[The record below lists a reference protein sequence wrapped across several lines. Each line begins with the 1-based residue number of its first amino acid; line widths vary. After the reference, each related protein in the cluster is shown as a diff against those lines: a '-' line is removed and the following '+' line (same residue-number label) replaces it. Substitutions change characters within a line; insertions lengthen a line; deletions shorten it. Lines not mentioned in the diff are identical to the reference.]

1 MLLGIDVGGT
11 HTDAVLVSKN
21 GIVASA
27 KIRTR
32 HDDLLSSINDALS
45 AVLSDTPASAVT
57 RLNLSTTLST
67 NSIVEGRT
75 EPVGVFVTGGPGI
88 DPEEYRI
95 FSHYY
100 PITGVIDHRGE
111 ETGALDMAAIERGL
125 EQCRQDGVK
134 VFAGIGKFSVR
145 NPEHEQKIKEA
156 VHPTADFVSL
166 GHEFSGQLGFGRRIA
181 TAAYNCAVWRLYNRF
196 ADAVQSS
203 AVKLGLQAKINIL
216 KADGG
221 VMPLSLSR
229 SMPVESILSGPA
241 ASVMGIIAVCDVN
254 HDSVILDIGG
264 TTTDIAV
271 FADGAPLIE
280 TEGIAIGDRPTLV
293 RALKTR
299 SIGIG
304 GDSAVHIENDRVLV
318 GPKRLGPAV
327 AEGGETPTLLDA
339 LNVLDLASHGDVDAS
354 LKAMDTLAREHGL
367 EATVLA
373 DYAVSY
379 AVNRIREEVAS
390 FLQEINAKPVYTIFE
405 LLEGKVIS
413 PQQIYIMGGPAK
425 AMTEPLSDA
434 FTQTLVVPEYY
445 SVANAIGAALS
456 RPTMSAELFAD
467 TDQGRMVIPSL
478 HVTTDVS
485 RSYSLEQA
493 KLDVAEHLRE
503 HLDVVEME
511 DAGAFIEVTSASS
524 FNMVSGMYTT
534 GRNIRVKCQVR
545 PGIVD
550 DFKQAV
556 TCAC

>member
-11 HTDAVLVSKN
+11 HTDAVLISEN

-32 HDDLLSSINDALS
+32 HDDLLSSINEALS
-45 AVLSDTPASAVT
+45 AVLADTPASAVT

-67 NSIVEGRT
+67 NAIVEGRT

-95 FSHYY
+95 FSNYY
-100 PITGVIDHRGE
+100 PVDGVIDHRGE
-111 ETGALDMAAIERGL
+111 VTGSLDMDAIQRGL
-125 EQCRQDGVK
+125 EQCRKDGVK

-145 NPEHEQKIKEA
+145 NPEHEQTIKES
-156 VHPTADFVSL
+156 VHSQADFVSL

-203 AVKLGLQAKINIL
+203 VVKLGLQAKINIL

-229 SMPVESILSGPA
+229 SIPVESILSGPA
-241 ASVMGIIAVCDVN
+241 ASVMGIIAVCDIR

-271 FADGAPLIE
+271 FADGAPLVE
-280 TEGIAIGDRPTLV
+280 TEGIAIGERPTLV
-293 RALKTR
+293 RALKTK

-304 GDSAVHIENDRVLV
+304 GDSVITFEDDRVRV
-318 GPKRLGPAV
+318 GPKRVGPAV
-327 AEGGETPTLLDA
+327 AEGGTVPTLLDA
-339 LNVLDLASHGDVDAS
+339 LNVLGLSRHGDCEVSRKAIGELAQQHGFDAG
-354 LKAMDTLAREHGL
+354 D
-367 EATVLA
+367 LA
-373 DYAVSY
+373 DYAVGY
-379 AVNRIREEVAS
+379 AVNRIREEVAG
-390 FLQEINAKPVYTIFE
+390 FLREINAKPVYTIFE
-405 LLEGKVIS
+405 LLEGKTIS
-413 PQQIYIMGGPAK
+413 PQSIYIMGGPAK

-434 FTQTLVVPEYY
+434 FTQQLIIPEHY

-456 RPTMSAELFAD
+456 RPTLSAELFAD
-467 TDQGRMVIPSL
+467 TEQGRMVIPSL
-478 HVTTDVS
+478 HVVADIG
-485 RSYSLEQA
+485 RSYSLEDA
-493 KLDVAEHLRE
+493 KKDAAEHLQE
-503 HLDVVEME
+503 HLGEVEME
-511 DAGAFIEVTSASS
+511 DVGAFIEITAASS
-524 FNMVSGMYTT
+524 FNMVSGMRTT
-534 GRNIRVKCQVR
+534 GKNIRVKCQVR

-556 TCAC
+556 SSSC